1 MSWASSAR
9 VDPIGAISVGSDDP
23 SPFHTRFV
31 TNSDDRPPG
40 DRDRLREL
48 LDAVLADEH
57 TTLDEMATGAY
68 SSPFHFSR
76 QVSRGAGESPVA
88 LRRRVMLERAAWM
101 LQRGRP
107 VTEVAFD
114 SGYESV
120 DGFARAF
127 TRAFG
132 FSPSRAAT
140 EGVLPSGGHSHWLPA
155 PNGIHFHSPTVLYV
169 DSGTPTV
176 ESSGDVVMLMVRHE
190 LDDVD
195 ALLDAAKAVSADDWS
210 RIRLPGH
217 RNLDWHGPE
226 ESLAQVMSLLVA
238 DRQPWLASIE
248 GADTPP
254 DPPTDL
260 PGLVELHRELT
271 PRWLAL
277 VRDIDRRH
285 AWQDRIVDA
294 LCDPPESFLL
304 SQIVAHVLT
313 FSAHRRQLV
322 RWMLRDAGVD
332 VAHLDQDPIMWHRK
346 HSGGF

>member
-1 MSWASSAR
+1 MTT
-9 VDPIGAISVGSDDP
+9 SDTP
-23 SPFHTRFV
+23 T
-31 TNSDDRPPG
+31 PG

-48 LDAVLADEH
+48 LEAVLSDEH
-57 TTLDEMATGAY
+57 STLEEMATGAY

-88 LRRRVMLERAAWM
+88 LRRRVLLERAAWL
-101 LQRGRP
+101 LQRGRT
-107 VTEVAFD
+107 VTEVAFE

-127 TRAFG
+127 GRAFG
-132 FSPSRAAT
+132 FSPSRAAS
-140 EGVLPSGGHSHWLPA
+140 ERAQSSGGHSHWLPA
-155 PNGIHFHSPTVLYV
+155 PNGIHFHSPTALYV

-176 ESSGDVVMLMVRHE
+176 ESAGDIVMLMVRHD

-195 ALLDAAKAVSADDWS
+195 ALLDAAKAVDDAEWT
-210 RIRLPGH
+210 RRRLPGH
-217 RNLDWHGPE
+217 QNLVWSGPE
-226 ESLAQVMSLLVA
+226 ESLAQVFSHLVA
-238 DRQPWLASIE
+238 DKLPWLATIE

-254 DPPTDL
+254 DPPPDL
-260 PGLVELHRELT
+260 TGLVELHRQIT

-277 VRDIDRRH
+277 IRDIRRRN
-285 AWQDRIVDA
+285 AWQDSVIDA

-304 SQIVAHVLT
+304 AQIVAHVLT
-313 FSAHRRQLV
+313 FSTHRRQLA

-332 VAHLDQDPIMWHRK
+332 VAHLDPDPITWHRK